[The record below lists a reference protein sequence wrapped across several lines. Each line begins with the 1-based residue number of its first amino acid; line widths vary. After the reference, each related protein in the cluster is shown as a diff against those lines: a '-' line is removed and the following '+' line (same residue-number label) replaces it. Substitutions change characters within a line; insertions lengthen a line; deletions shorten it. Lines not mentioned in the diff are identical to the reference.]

1 MKNKKAILIFN
12 PGSGKKKSPERAL
25 DFSNHWNNRFGSEIK
40 LRATKSFSD
49 IRISSSENSDY
60 DIMIFMGG
68 DGTLSECLQG
78 VCEKEKFKPLKNPV
92 GFLPGGTGNSFLRD
106 FGISTYEE
114 GRDAL
119 LDAIQKNQSINVDLS
134 IVSYLSEENKKP
146 LKRVCFN
153 IFGLGVIPDA
163 AETAIKMR
171 FLGDLNYLVGVLK
184 SAFTTKKLNT
194 KANID
199 GKEEF
204 LSCKALSINNS
215 RYTGGAIEIAPAV
228 RVNDG
233 KLFLMI
239 PEETSPLAM
248 LNLFPMIMKGKHLDH
263 PKVRTEFIKEAQFIR
278 DDSFLMNIDGELEKG
293 FNPNIKIQPDFWKLF
308 MPKGR
313 V

>member
-25 DFSNHWNNRFGSEIK
+25 DFANHWSNRFGSEIK

-49 IRISSSENSDY
+49 IRISSAENLDN

-78 VCEKEKFKPLKNPV
+78 ICEKNNFKPLKNPV
-92 GFLPGGTGNSFLRD
+92 GLLPGGTGNSFLRD
-106 FGISTYEE
+106 FGISSYED

-119 LDAIQKNQSINVDLS
+119 LNALQKNQSINADLS
-134 IVSYLSEENKKP
+134 IISYGGEEDRKP
-146 LKRVCFN
+146 LKRISFN

-171 FLGDLNYLVGVLK
+171 FLGDLNYIVGVLK
-184 SAFTTKKLNT
+184 SAFTTKPLDAKVI
-194 KANID
+194 ID

-204 LSCKALSINNS
+204 LKCKALSINNS
-215 RYTGGAIEIAPAV
+215 RYTGGAIEIAPAI

-239 PEETSPLAM
+239 PEETGTFAM

-263 PKVRTEFIKEAQFIR
+263 PKVRTQFIREAQFFR
-278 DDSFLMNIDGELEKG
+278 VDPFLMNIDGELEKG
-293 FNPNIKIQPDFWKLF
+293 FDPGIKIQPNFWKIY

-313 V
+313 I